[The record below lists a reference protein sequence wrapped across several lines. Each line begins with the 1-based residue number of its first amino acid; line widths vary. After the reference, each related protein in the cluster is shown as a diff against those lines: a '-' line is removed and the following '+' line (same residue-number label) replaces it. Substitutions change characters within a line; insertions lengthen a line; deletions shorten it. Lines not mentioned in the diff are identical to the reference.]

1 MGVSKAAPGLGTST
15 ERRGGRIPLDRQ
27 EDNMKT
33 LVSKSSACTLE
44 EVLPTVPMITAK
56 NDLISPGGPS
66 AHR

>member
-33 LVSKSSACTLE
+33 LVSKSSAYTLE
-44 EVLPTVPMITAK
+44 EAAHSPNDNASPNIFHEQRKMI
-56 NDLISPGGPS
+56 
-66 AHR
+66 